1 MGRAIGSGQ
10 AAKPNLHHAPVVS
23 RACNLAPGLGD
34 FANVSAR
41 AAPEEAGENAG
52 FTLVE
57 MLVTLVILGLAA
69 AVATQFA
76 GSGTGRRADRIAA
89 TLGAEMALLRVQALR
104 SGETAH
110 LVFEPDSGR
119 FLSSRPGAVPIAT
132 APLPVVVQ
140 VEEAATAT
148 PGEIRFLPDGG
159 SSGGRIV
166 IGGRVLTVGMLLG
179 RVTRGT
185 LP

>member
-1 MGRAIGSGQ
+1 MQPRAGVGRFRERVGPS
-10 AAKPNLHHAPVVS
+10 N
-23 RACNLAPGLGD
+23 
-34 FANVSAR
+34 
-41 AAPEEAGENAG
+41 PEEAGENAG